1 MSVSSDDSDLFGSS
15 SSSDSSEG
23 EQDTK
28 DTPAASV
35 EGKDTSTAAAEHAAV
50 EEGAVDK
57 GPAEHTAQGSD
68 DGDLFG
74 DDEGIGQGPTE
85 SENKKTTESKGRAS
99 SGDSDNLFGESD
111 DEDSAQGDEVV
122 VREQKQ
128 EDGAGVMSDKNGE
141 AASEERLVNVDDD
154 MSDASSTGLGPDRGS
169 GEDDKQSSNSDDESE
184 EGSQQSPKAKVH
196 TVKVH
201 DSAPSD
207 VFSDG
212 RCHIVKLMPTVT
224 GIDPIPFSR
233 DTFPMLHAAA
243 LEKCPDE
250 KSRAAMTS
258 RAENSIRWRFKEGS
272 DNKEIESNA
281 RLVEWADGS
290 LTLMVGKE
298 SFKVLKRD
306 ERVYIYDKGGPNPPG
321 FTTNGVPVLGA
332 VNDMSCHGLCTSQL
346 TVTPGSLESRTHKN
360 LARWVI
366 RPHGESLKGQKK
378 KTSLTTTDE
387 VLAAQAKAEQSLE
400 DSRFALSAASRR
412 KDMLGRR
419 GMSEAFL
426 ESGMGSASPSG
437 ARGIHSLKQQY
448 KKRRR
453 TMKDTEPD
461 VERDGG

>member
-1 MSVSSDDSDLFGSS
+1 
-15 SSSDSSEG
+15 
-23 EQDTK
+23 
-28 DTPAASV
+28 
-35 EGKDTSTAAAEHAAV
+35 
-50 EEGAVDK
+50 
-57 GPAEHTAQGSD
+57 
-68 DGDLFG
+68 
-74 DDEGIGQGPTE
+74 
-85 SENKKTTESKGRAS
+85 
-99 SGDSDNLFGESD
+99 
-111 DEDSAQGDEVV
+111 
-122 VREQKQ
+122 
-128 EDGAGVMSDKNGE
+128 
-141 AASEERLVNVDDD
+141 
-154 MSDASSTGLGPDRGS
+154 
-169 GEDDKQSSNSDDESE
+169 
-184 EGSQQSPKAKVH
+184 
-196 TVKVH
+196 
-201 DSAPSD
+201 
-207 VFSDG
+207 
-212 RCHIVKLMPTVT
+212 
-224 GIDPIPFSR
+224 
-233 DTFPMLHAAA
+233 
-243 LEKCPDE
+243 
-250 KSRAAMTS
+250 
-258 RAENSIRWRFKEGS
+258 EGS

-290 LTLMVGKE
+290 LTLMVGEE

-400 DSRFALSAASRR
+400 DSRFALSAGSRM

-461 VERDGG
+461 VERCDPQLVRTMLSVAELERIQRSRKVKEQWPLHLAITMLLLLPVIALIVAASEEQSICRREETVCSNACTRRWEELVNTLTEEERIDIENGKEEYSTRCQGECDTAFAECSEKPLILYIGVAVLGICTLCTCLLSSLAAALRHKEEVERITRHLEGGEESEDDHDEMLSYPREQDTDGNIITTSSASPAPVISSSSFPHPDVSVVGAGY

>member
-1 MSVSSDDSDLFGSS
+1 
-15 SSSDSSEG
+15 
-23 EQDTK
+23 
-28 DTPAASV
+28 
-35 EGKDTSTAAAEHAAV
+35 
-50 EEGAVDK
+50 
-57 GPAEHTAQGSD
+57 
-68 DGDLFG
+68 
-74 DDEGIGQGPTE
+74 
-85 SENKKTTESKGRAS
+85 
-99 SGDSDNLFGESD
+99 
-111 DEDSAQGDEVV
+111 
-122 VREQKQ
+122 
-128 EDGAGVMSDKNGE
+128 MSDRNGE
-141 AASEERLVNVDDD
+141 AGSEERLVNVDDD

-169 GEDDKQSSNSDDESE
+169 GEDDKQSTNSDDESE
-184 EGSQQSPKAKVH
+184 EASQSPKAKVH

-201 DSAPSD
+201 DNAPSD

-387 VLAAQAKAEQSLE
+387 VLAAQAKADQSLE
-400 DSRFALSAASRR
+400 DS
-412 KDMLGRR
+412 
-419 GMSEAFL
+419 MSEAFL

-461 VERDGG
+461 VERDVG